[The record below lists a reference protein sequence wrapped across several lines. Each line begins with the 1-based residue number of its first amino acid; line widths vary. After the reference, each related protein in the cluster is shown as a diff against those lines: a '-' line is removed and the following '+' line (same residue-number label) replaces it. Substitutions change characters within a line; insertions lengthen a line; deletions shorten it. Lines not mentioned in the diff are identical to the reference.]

1 MLIKY
6 TNNLVKRI
14 KMILF
19 INLIMSSIVTS
30 IYASCLFDFNCISQD
45 IEDLFD
51 NQVLIITPSH
61 EPIDYN
67 KCAPSNC
74 TQ

>member
-1 MLIKY
+1 MIEKY
-6 TNNLVKRI
+6 THYLVKQIRMVLLI
-14 KMILF
+14 SLILTFF
-19 INLIMSSIVTS
+19 ITS
-30 IYASCLFDFNCISQD
+30 IYASCLFDFNCITQD

-51 NQVLIITPSH
+51 NQLLIITPSH

-67 KCAPSNC
+67 RCAPSNC